1 MRLLLT
7 LIVVLW
13 TAAAQAQ
20 LVETPLQP
28 YEAAVPVADQSAA
41 ARDPALREALRQ
53 VVARISGEAAAWSA
67 EPLIDEAPRLVQHYG
82 YRRDADNMLQL
93 VAGFDGRAVEQRLKA
108 QGLPVWG
115 VYAAEAEDVLM
126 QITGLDGSGAYVQVL
141 ALLRGLPG
149 VQDVRPQHASG
160 DTLELR
166 VRAEGGAGRLGGA
179 LMSAYMLT
187 PDSQGRAQLSYRYLP
202 SGNPAYR
209 PASD

>member
-1 MRLLLT
+1 MPALLILFT
-7 LIVVLW
+7 LLW
-13 TAAAQAQ
+13 SVAAPAQ
-20 LVETPLQP
+20 LPEPVLQP

-41 ARDPALREALRQ
+41 ARDPALREALLQ
-53 VVARISGEAAAWSA
+53 VVTRISGEAAAYSA
-67 EPLIDEAPRLVQHYG
+67 QALLDEAPRLVQHYG
-82 YRRDADNMLQL
+82 YRRDADNLLQL

-126 QITGLDGSGAYVQVL
+126 QISGLDGSGAYVQLL

-149 VQDVRPQHASG
+149 VQEVRPQRASG
-160 DTLELR
+160 DVLELR

-187 PDSQGRAQLSYRYLP
+187 PDPQGRAQLSYRYLP
-202 SGNPAYR
+202 SGR
-209 PASD
+209 PPLSP